1 MMEKVETENNLSD
14 TPGNM
19 FNIDKTGI
27 QIYNKLDFAITERDP
42 KMFKFYH
49 REKRVTILQ

>member
-1 MMEKVETENNLSD
+1 MLEKVETENNLSD

-19 FNIDKTGI
+19 FNIGKTGI